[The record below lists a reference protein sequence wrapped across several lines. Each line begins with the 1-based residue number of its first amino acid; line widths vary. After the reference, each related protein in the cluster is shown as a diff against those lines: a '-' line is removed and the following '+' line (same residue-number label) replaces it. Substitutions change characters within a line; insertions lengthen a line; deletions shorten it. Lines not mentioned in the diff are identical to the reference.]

1 MTNNDT
7 MMMIQ
12 YLKTRKPRE
21 QRTVAVMEVRMT
33 GYGCLVTNF
42 PHL

>member
-1 MTNNDT
+1 MMKMMM
-7 MMMIQ
+7 MMMIKMMTV

-33 GYGCLVTNF
+33 G
-42 PHL
+42 